1 MLIRQEKVKNYLDF
15 SCYNNFLLDCALS
28 CRWNVMN
35 MNHRHLVEAGARIE
49 MDGKEVEMPERPTS
63 KYPDNYPF
71 EIEIASSRSYGG
83 ENLEEFSG
91 KTLVPPIIIN

>member
-1 MLIRQEKVKNYLDF
+1 MLMRQEKVKNYLDF
-15 SCYNNFLLDCALS
+15 SFFTFKLDCALS

-49 MDGKEVEMPERPTS
+49 IDGKEVEMPERPSS